1 MTTQAISVPRPDA
14 GPDAGPGRG
23 GFGGLVRAE
32 WTKFRSVRGW
42 VIGMILAALLTIF
55 LGVFAAANA
64 SIGCQIN
71 GGPPKSGKACLPYI
85 PHGPGGEIVTDSFY
99 FARQPLAGNG
109 TITVRVISLSGK
121 HVNLGSGGPVQVG
134 SGDLVPGLAEWAKA
148 GIIVKQ
154 STRQGSAYAAMMVT
168 DGHGVQMQYNFTGDT
183 AGMPGAVSAANPR
196 WLRLTRSGDTIT
208 GYDSADGTRWTQV
221 GTVRL
226 TGLPSTVQV
235 GMFATSPGYT
245 VTQDSFGGSGSTG
258 GPAQA
263 TGVFDHVSLSGGAP
277 GSTWTGTAVGG
288 GGAVGGGPGPGPV
301 PGGGPAPFTRSGG
314 TFTLT
319 GSGDIAPVTP
329 GPNSP
334 LPTVT
339 IGQSL
344 TGAFLGLIAIVMVA
358 AMFFS
363 TEYRR
368 GLIRITLAATP
379 RRGAVL
385 AAKAVVIGAVAFV
398 TGLVAAVVS
407 IGIGVP
413 KEENHGQVLL
423 TAPLLT
429 EARVIVGTAAM
440 LAVAAVFAVA
450 LGAILRRSAAAITI
464 AVVTVVMPFLL
475 TALNVVPAGAGDWL
489 LRLTPAAGLAIEQSI
504 PRYAQVTTVT
514 SPVQGYYP
522 LSPGLPCCACGRRR
536 PLPSRWSC
544 CGGGTHERRHGDA
557 AGGDDDHGGSAG
569 GEPAPRAA
577 RRVDQA
583 AHGVWACLAA
593 PRDRGADHRGQRRG
607 CRGHSLPAEPDLPGR
622 HDQAQPDRD
631 PVRPGRG
638 RDPGGAGV
646 L

>member
-14 GPDAGPGRG
+14 GPDTGPGRG

-32 WTKFRSVRGW
+32 WIKFRSVRGW
-42 VIGMILAALLTIF
+42 VIGMILAAILTVF

-109 TITVRVISLSGK
+109 TITAEVTSLTGEHANLSSG
-121 HVNLGSGGPVQVG
+121 PAQVG
-134 SGDLVPGLAEWAKA
+134 NGNMVPGLVGWAKA
-148 GIIVKQ
+148 GIIIKQ
-154 STRQGSAYAAMMVT
+154 STHQGSAYAAMMVT
-168 DGHGVQMQYNFTGDT
+168 VGHGVRMQYNFTGDT
-183 AGMPGAVSAANPR
+183 AGMPGAVSAAHPR

-208 GYDSADGTRWTQV
+208 GYDSADGTHWTQV
-221 GTVRL
+221 GTVQL
-226 TGLPSTVQV
+226 TGLPSTVQA

-245 VTQDSFGGSGSTG
+245 VTQNSFGGSSNNG

-263 TGVFDHVSLSGGAP
+263 TGVFDHVSLAGGAP
-277 GSTWTGTAVGG
+277 GSTWTPAAIGG
-288 GGAVGGGPGPGPV
+288 GGPAGGGPGPG
-301 PGGGPAPFTRSGG
+301 GGGSAPFTRNGG
-314 TFTLT
+314 SYTLT

-329 GPNSP
+329 GPDSP

-344 TGAFLGLIAIVMVA
+344 AGAFLGLIAIVVVA

-368 GLIRITLAATP
+368 GLIRTTLAATP

-398 TGLVAAVVS
+398 TGLAAAVVS
-407 IGIGVP
+407 IGVGVP
-413 KEENHGQVLL
+413 KEENSGQVLL
-423 TAPLLT
+423 TAPLPT
-429 EARVIVGTAAM
+429 EVRVIVGTAAM
-440 LAVAAVFAVA
+440 LAVAAIFAVA

-475 TALNVVPAGAGDWL
+475 AALNVVPAGVGDWL

-504 PRYAQVTTVT
+504 PRYSQVTTVT
-514 SPVQGYYP
+514 SLVQGYYP
-522 LSPGLPCCACGRRR
+522 LSPYAGFAVLCLWAAAALALALVMLRRR
-536 PLPSRWSC
+536 
-544 CGGGTHERRHGDA
+544 DA
-557 AGGDDDHGGSAG
+557 
-569 GEPAPRAA
+569 
-577 RRVDQA
+577 
-583 AHGVWACLAA
+583 
-593 PRDRGADHRGQRRG
+593 
-607 CRGHSLPAEPDLPGR
+607 
-622 HDQAQPDRD
+622 
-631 PVRPGRG
+631 
-638 RDPGGAGV
+638 
-646 L
+646 

>member
-14 GPDAGPGRG
+14 GPDTGPGRG

-32 WTKFRSVRGW
+32 WIKFRSVRGW
-42 VIGMILAALLTIF
+42 VIGMILAAILTVF

-109 TITVRVISLSGK
+109 TITAEVTSLTGEHANLSSG
-121 HVNLGSGGPVQVG
+121 PAQVG
-134 SGDLVPGLAEWAKA
+134 NGNMVPGLVGWAKA
-148 GIIVKQ
+148 GIIIKQ
-154 STRQGSAYAAMMVT
+154 STHQGSAYAAMMVT
-168 DGHGVQMQYNFTGDT
+168 GGHGVRMQYNFTGDT
-183 AGMPGAVSAANPR
+183 AGMPGAVSAAHPR

-208 GYDSADGTRWTQV
+208 GYDSADGTHWTQV
-221 GTVRL
+221 GTVQL
-226 TGLPSTVQV
+226 TGLPSTVQA

-245 VTQDSFGGSGSTG
+245 VTQNSFGGSSNNG

-263 TGVFDHVSLSGGAP
+263 TGVFDHVSLAGGAS
-277 GSTWTGTAVGG
+277 GSTWTPAAIGG
-288 GGAVGGGPGPGPV
+288 GGPAGGGPGPG
-301 PGGGPAPFTRSGG
+301 GGGSAPFTRNGG
-314 TFTLT
+314 SYTLT

-329 GPNSP
+329 GPDSP

-344 TGAFLGLIAIVMVA
+344 AGAFLGLIAIVVVA

-368 GLIRITLAATP
+368 GLIRTTLAATP

-398 TGLVAAVVS
+398 TGLAAAVVS
-407 IGIGVP
+407 IGVGVP
-413 KEENHGQVLL
+413 KEENSGQVLL
-423 TAPLLT
+423 TAPLPT
-429 EARVIVGTAAM
+429 EVRVIVGTAAM
-440 LAVAAVFAVA
+440 LAVAAIFAVA

-475 TALNVVPAGAGDWL
+475 AALNVVPAGVGDWL

-504 PRYAQVTTVT
+504 PRYAQVTTVI

-522 LSPGLPCCACGRRR
+522 LSPYAGFAVLCLWAAAALALALVMLRRR
-536 PLPSRWSC
+536 
-544 CGGGTHERRHGDA
+544 DA
-557 AGGDDDHGGSAG
+557 
-569 GEPAPRAA
+569 
-577 RRVDQA
+577 
-583 AHGVWACLAA
+583 
-593 PRDRGADHRGQRRG
+593 
-607 CRGHSLPAEPDLPGR
+607 
-622 HDQAQPDRD
+622 
-631 PVRPGRG
+631 
-638 RDPGGAGV
+638 
-646 L
+646 

>member
-1 MTTQAISVPRPDA
+1 MTTQAISLPRPDA
-14 GPDAGPGRG
+14 GPEAGPGRG

-32 WTKFRSVRGW
+32 WIKFRSVRGW

-64 SIGCQIN
+64 SIGCQLN

-85 PHGPGGEIVTDSFY
+85 PHGPGGEIVTDSFS
-99 FARQPLAGNG
+99 FARQPLTGNG
-109 TITVRVISLSGK
+109 TITAEVTSLTGK
-121 HVNLGSGGPVQVG
+121 HANLSSGPVQVG
-134 SGDLVPGLAEWAKA
+134 NGNMVPGLAEWAKA

-154 STRQGSAYAAMMVT
+154 STHQGSAYAAMMVT
-168 DGHGVQMQYNFTGDT
+168 DGHGVRMQYNFTGDT
-183 AGMPGAVSAANPR
+183 AGMPGAVSAAHPR

-208 GYDSADGTRWTQV
+208 GYDSADGTHWTQV
-221 GTVRL
+221 AVVQL

-245 VTQDSFGGSGSTG
+245 VTQNSFGGASTNG

-263 TGVFDHVSLSGGAP
+263 TGVFDHVSLAGGAA
-277 GSTWTGTAVGG
+277 GSSWTPAAIGG
-288 GGAVGGGPGPGPV
+288 GGPAGGGPGQ
-301 PGGGPAPFTRSGG
+301 GGGGSAPFARNGG
-314 TFTLT
+314 RYTLT

-344 TGAFLGLIAIVMVA
+344 AGAFLGLIAIVVVA

-368 GLIRITLAATP
+368 GLIRTTLAATP

-407 IGIGVP
+407 VGVGVP
-413 KEENHGQVLL
+413 KEESSGQVLL

-429 EARVIVGTAAM
+429 EVRVIVGTAAM

-475 TALNVVPAGAGDWL
+475 AALNVVPAGVGDWL

-504 PRYAQVTTVT
+504 PRYAQVTTIT

-522 LSPGLPCCACGRRR
+522 LSPYAGFAVLCLWAAAALALALVMLRRR
-536 PLPSRWSC
+536 
-544 CGGGTHERRHGDA
+544 DA
-557 AGGDDDHGGSAG
+557 
-569 GEPAPRAA
+569 
-577 RRVDQA
+577 
-583 AHGVWACLAA
+583 
-593 PRDRGADHRGQRRG
+593 
-607 CRGHSLPAEPDLPGR
+607 
-622 HDQAQPDRD
+622 
-631 PVRPGRG
+631 
-638 RDPGGAGV
+638 
-646 L
+646 